1 MPDNKQTPE
10 MNNENNNKE
19 PALSELISSAKENIE
34 EKNKKT
40 EAQGE
45 TVVEAV
51 VEEIKVD
58 SSKNWFENTLPEIS
72 FAKPKAAAETEK
84 PKSEEPAEEKPKS
97 EPAKSDKTEKPAS
110 EPVKSDRPKN
120 ESVKPDKPKVQQD
133 VQKQTQKKKPPQTGA
148 AAADKKKKPA
158 AKPSGAA
165 KKPANQKNGAKKPT
179 AKGSASDKAKTAAAG
194 KPKNA
199 AAKKPKTAASK
210 VQNGAKQTK
219 GGKEKS
225 GKVKFT
231 KKQIATVVGLI
242 LALLLVLFLIV
253 YLIFSHYFN
262 MLDRTKEHIYNSGQ
276 MTYSDVDYSR
286 DDTFDKA
293 SEDEKL
299 KELSKQGKKISS
311 KDVMNILLIGE
322 DLRDTAEGGAGN
334 TDVMMIL
341 SVNTKDKTVTMT
353 SIMRD
358 CYVYIPNWYSTRI
371 NAAYYNGGVDLTRE
385 TIETYMN
392 IKIDRYVLVNFMTFI
407 DIVDTLG
414 GLDITVTDEEA
425 NGYPG
430 ADPKG
435 ENTRGMQNPLDEQNK
450 YLGNKKGTDYIK
462 KGGDLHLNG
471 NQALAY
477 ARLRYVGN
485 SDYERTE
492 RQRKVIKEM
501 IKESRSLSLVE
512 MDRLAKKIL
521 PQIETDITK
530 AEAAQLLVDM
540 LDYRNYKIQEYR
552 VPADGTYTNE
562 IISGMDVLL
571 VDFTINSQNFMELVY
586 GSVEVSEEGVET
598 DQIIE

>member
-1 MPDNKQTPE
+1 MITIMPDNKQTPE
-10 MNNENNNKE
+10 MNNDKE

-72 FAKPKAAAETEK
+72 FAKPKSADETEK
-84 PKSEEPAEEKPKS
+84 PKSEEPADEKPKS
-97 EPAKSDKTEKPAS
+97 EPAKSDKTDK
-110 EPVKSDRPKN
+110 PKN
-120 ESVKPDKPKVQQD
+120 EPVKPDKPKVQQD
-133 VQKQTQKKKPPQTGA
+133 VQKQTQKKKSAQTGA
-148 AAADKKKKPA
+148 AASDKKKPA

-165 KKPANQKNGAKKPT
+165 KKPVNQKNGAKKPT

-194 KPKNA
+194 KSKTPAKKPNTA
-199 AAKKPKTAASK
+199 AAKAK
-210 VQNGAKQTK
+210 NGAKQTK

-242 LALLLVLFLIV
+242 FALLLVLFLIV

-299 KELSKQGKKISS
+299 KELSKKGKKISS

-425 NGYPG
+425 NGYPD
-430 ADPKG
+430 ADPNG

-552 VPADGTYTNE
+552 VPADGTYSNE

-571 VDFTINSQNFMELVY
+571 VDFTLNSQNFMELVY

>member
-1 MPDNKQTPE
+1 MITIMPDNKQTPE
-10 MNNENNNKE
+10 MNNDKE

-58 SSKNWFENTLPEIS
+58 SSKSWFENTLPEIS
-72 FAKPKAAAETEK
+72 FAKPK
-84 PKSEEPAEEKPKS
+84 SAEENDSPKS
-97 EPAKSDKTEKPAS
+97 EPAKSDKTEKPGS
-110 EPVKSDRPKN
+110 EPVESERPKN
-120 ESVKPDKPKVQQD
+120 EPVKPDKPKVQQD
-133 VQKQTQKKKPPQTGA
+133 VHKQTQKKKSAQTGA
-148 AAADKKKKPA
+148 AAADKKKPA
-158 AKPSGAA
+158 AKPTGAA
-165 KKPANQKNGAKKPT
+165 KKPVNQKNGAKKPT
-179 AKGSASDKAKTAAAG
+179 AKGSASDRAKTAAAG
-194 KPKNA
+194 KSKTPAKKPNTA
-199 AAKKPKTAASK
+199 AAKAK
-210 VQNGAKQTK
+210 NGAKQSR
-219 GGKEKS
+219 GGKDKPA
-225 GKVKFT
+225 KVKFT
-231 KKQIATVVGLI
+231 RKQIATVVGLI
-242 LALLLVLFLIV
+242 FALLLVLFLIV

-425 NGYPG
+425 NGYPD

-552 VPADGTYTNE
+552 VPADGTYSNE

-571 VDFTINSQNFMELVY
+571 VDFTLNSQNFMELVY